1 MTAWEKLIANSTL
14 GSGTAAQHFLAQNT
28 GTGGEGAQYFGALEV
43 FMSEEAMQVELVDEL
58 TVTVDE
64 AIISV
69 ALEEDVIEV
78 TLDDC

>member
-1 MTAWEKLIANSTL
+1 MTAFTII
-14 GSGTAAQHFLAQNT
+14 SGA
-28 GTGGEGAQYFGALEV
+28 EV
-43 FMSEEAMQVELVDEL
+43 FMSEEAMEVELVDEL
-58 TVTVDE
+58 TVTVVG